1 MSAKLQVV
9 ELQAGAAVVNDINRP
24 LETVIA
30 TSTDTLNAQLSA
42 EEGTI
47 FISVNDDSK
56 LFTDGGANTSPDK
69 DSTAGA
75 FRNTSTARIGYLKIS
90 KNQAF
95 QPDGVNLF
103 AVGSGLGLAGEATDL
118 VISANGQFAAS
129 KASPGA
135 VRLYDPNGLY
145 DPNDGSTQ
153 GTLITSAVS
162 SDGETVTLKL
172 NDTMLQQIVN
182 STNSKGVAIEF
193 LVDQT
198 TEINVVDDPPL
209 ATFNLVFDNTDI
221 VVGDDLQTKLTDV
234 PLLRIGR
241 DGSVCWA
248 FNVPYATIQ
257 DRFNIRI
264 TNESAKP
271 GSMILTLYGPDGN
284 EAAPTTELVN
294 VKDEN
299 GNYIFLDRGGKS
311 QLKSEVELGR
321 GTGTD
326 LNLLMPQET
335 IHLNSEKLEKV
346 LGASWS
352 GRAVLRV
359 TSKLPE
365 LEMLALLRNQLMDD
379 ASQPLNNLSLGAHGD
394 SCD

>member
-1 MSAKLQVV
+1 
-9 ELQAGAAVVNDINRP
+9 
-24 LETVIA
+24 
-30 TSTDTLNAQLSA
+30 
-42 EEGTI
+42 
-47 FISVNDDSK
+47 
-56 LFTDGGANTSPDK
+56 
-69 DSTAGA
+69 
-75 FRNTSTARIGYLKIS
+75 
-90 KNQAF
+90 
-95 QPDGVNLF
+95 
-103 AVGSGLGLAGEATDL
+103 
-118 VISANGQFAAS
+118 
-129 KASPGA
+129 
-135 VRLYDPNGLY
+135 LY